1 MGRLRKKPWAEDY
14 LEESSIVITDP
25 INKKEEWNKSLFK
38 KKQEI
43 WIEIGMGK
51 GGHTLELAKQNTNK
65 NIIGIEIFPSVQVIP
80 VKKAEELKLENL
92 LFISG
97 DASNIDEWFKK
108 ESIEKIFINFPDP
121 WPKERHAKRRLL
133 FHKFLERYYS
143 ILKKDS
149 IIEFKTD
156 QLPLFEFSIDEATNK
171 SKFKIENISR
181 DLHNEGRSIIFT
193 EYEKKFSSM
202 GNKIYYLNL
211 IKK

>member
-14 LEESSIVITDP
+14 LRGSNIVITDP
-25 INKKEEWNKSLFK
+25 LDNINKWEKDLFK

-51 GGHTLELAKQNTNK
+51 GGHTLELAKQNPNK

-80 VKKAEELKLENL
+80 VKKAEEIKLDNL

-108 ESIEKIFINFPDP
+108 ESIERIFINFPDP

-133 FHKFLERYYS
+133 FYKFLNKYYD
-143 ILKKDS
+143 ILKKS
-149 IIEFKTD
+149 CIIEFKTD
-156 QLPLFEFSIDEATNK
+156 QLPLFEFAIEEAKDKT
-171 SKFKIENISR
+171 KFKVKKITR
-181 DLHNEGRSIIFT
+181 DLHKNSKNIIKT

-202 GNKIYYLNL
+202 GNPIFYLNL
-211 IKK
+211 KK